1 MAGEAMEKEIKAWL
15 VARMGEELKRCYVK
29 KIEGSSR
36 LVFNMNIEMRENL
49 YAMKRDDRKIQ
60 NRVFKARP
68 RPRATARMWA
78 LIRRRR

>member
-1 MAGEAMEKEIKAWL
+1 
-15 VARMGEELKRCYVK
+15 
-29 KIEGSSR
+29 
-36 LVFNMNIEMRENL
+36 MNIEMRKNL